1 MTEALTNVSQHSMEW
16 RCHHRPIIEVS
27 KKGRAN
33 GNFIMHRECGT
44 LVDLNQ
50 ATGRAVGKVRTPI
63 TQRFNGNGAEFD
75 IDRDNRF
82 FNFCQTNLKENGSL
96 FTSK

>member
-1 MTEALTNVSQHSMEW
+1 MTEALTNVSQYSMEW

-44 LVDLNQ
+44 LVNLNQ
-50 ATGRAVGKVRTPI
+50 ATGRAVGKARTPI
-63 TQRFNGNGAEFD
+63 TQRFNGDGAEFD
-75 IDRDNRF
+75 IDCDNRF
-82 FNFCQTNLKENGSL
+82 STFAKRILKENGSL
-96 FTSK
+96 FTTK